1 MLTALSIRNIVLIDR
16 LDVGFSE
23 GLTVLT
29 GETGAGKSI
38 LLDALGMAL
47 GARSEGRMLRAG
59 VERGSVTATFQVP
72 DGHPL
77 IDLLRNQDLPADPT
91 IMLRRVLSDDGRTR
105 AYVNDEAISIGL
117 LRQLGDSLIEIQGQ
131 FDERGLLDR
140 GTHRSLLD
148 IYGKHAKK
156 KAALGAAFNAWRD
169 AAERRREAEA
179 NAAQSREDEDY
190 LRHSLAELEKIEPIP
205 GEEQQLADNR
215 TMLQNAEAVL
225 AGLDTAYA
233 ELAGDTGAESRLQ
246 SAVGQLSRIAEK
258 AAGRLD
264 PVTAALDRAV
274 AEMQDAMQS
283 LRDVANDLNLDRG
296 DLDAIEERL
305 FALRDAARKHGI
317 QVDDLPV
324 LQQRLTERLSMLDD
338 QTGAI
343 ATLTKE
349 EAAARD
355 RYVAAADALSTARRQ
370 AAKKLDAMVNAELP
384 PLRLDKAQFATLI
397 EPLDEDAWT
406 ADGADRVSFLI
417 STNPGAA
424 MGPLTQIASG
434 GELSRF
440 LLALKVALA
449 ETGPTPTLVFDE
461 VDSGVGGATADAVG
475 ERLLRLSQNLQ
486 VLVVTHSPQVAARG
500 DTHLRIEKR
509 DAGDVAVTRVDQ
521 LEIDDRREEVARML
535 SGREITDEARAAA
548 TRLLEGQ
555 GV

>member
-16 LDVGFSE
+16 LDVAFSE
-23 GLTVLT
+23 GLSVLT

-59 VERGSVTATFQVP
+59 VDRGSVTATFQVP
-72 DGHPL
+72 EGHPL
-77 IDLLRNQDLPADPT
+77 VDLLRNQDLPADST

-140 GTHRSLLD
+140 RTHRALLD
-148 IYGKHAKK
+148 IHGKHAKK
-156 KAALGAAFNAWRD
+156 KSALATAFKEWRE
-169 AAERRREAEA
+169 AEERRRQAESE
-179 NAAQSREDEDY
+179 AAQSREDEDY
-190 LRHSLAELEKIEPIP
+190 LRHSLSELEKIDPVP
-205 GEEQQLADNR
+205 GEEQQLADSR

-225 AGLDTAYA
+225 AGLDAAYA

-246 SAVGQLSRIAEK
+246 SAVGQLGRTAEK

-274 AEMQDAMQS
+274 AEIQDAMQS
-283 LRDVANDLNLDRG
+283 LREVANDLNLDRG
-296 DLDAIEERL
+296 DLESIEERL

-317 QVDDLPV
+317 QVDDLPL
-324 LQQRLTERLSMLDD
+324 LQERLAERLSMLDD
-338 QTGAI
+338 QTGTI
-343 ATLTKE
+343 ATLKKE
-349 EAAARD
+349 EAQARD
-355 RYVAAADALSTARRQ
+355 RYVAGAKALSAARQ
-370 AAKKLDAMVNAELP
+370 KAAKKLDATVNAELP
-384 PLRLDKAQFATLI
+384 PLKLDKAKFATLI
-397 EPLDEDAWT
+397 EPLDEGSWT
-406 ADGADRVSFLI
+406 ADGMDRVSFQI

-424 MGPLTQIASG
+424 MGPLSQIASG

-500 DTHLRIEKR
+500 DTHLRVEKLE
-509 DAGDVAVTRVDQ
+509 AGNVAVTRVDQ
-521 LEIDDRREEVARML
+521 LEMEDRREEVARML

-548 TRLLEGQ
+548 TRLLEGER
-555 GV
+555 V

>member
-16 LDVGFSE
+16 LDVAFSE
-23 GLTVLT
+23 GLSVLT

-59 VERGSVTATFQVP
+59 VDRGSVTATFQVP
-72 DGHPL
+72 EGHPL
-77 IDLLRNQDLPADPT
+77 VDLLRNQDLPADST

-140 GTHRSLLD
+140 GTHRALLD
-148 IYGKHAKK
+148 IHGKHAKK
-156 KAALGAAFNAWRD
+156 KSDLATAFKGWRE
-169 AAERRREAEA
+169 AEERRRQAESE
-179 NAAQSREDEDY
+179 AAQSREDEDY
-190 LRHSLAELEKIEPIP
+190 LRHSLSELEKIDPVP
-205 GEEQQLADNR
+205 GEEQQLADSR
-215 TMLQNAEAVL
+215 TILQNAEAVL
-225 AGLDTAYA
+225 AGLDAAYA

-246 SAVGQLSRIAEK
+246 SAVGQLGRTAEK

-274 AEMQDAMQS
+274 AEIQDAMQS
-283 LRDVANDLNLDRG
+283 LREVANDLNLDRG
-296 DLDAIEERL
+296 DLESIEERL

-317 QVDDLPV
+317 QVDDLPL
-324 LQQRLTERLSMLDD
+324 LQERLAERLSMLDD
-338 QTGAI
+338 QTGTI
-343 ATLTKE
+343 ATLKKE
-349 EAAARD
+349 EAQARD
-355 RYVAAADALSTARRQ
+355 RYVAGAKALSAARQ
-370 AAKKLDAMVNAELP
+370 KAAKKLDATVNAELP
-384 PLRLDKAQFATLI
+384 PLKLDKAKFATLI
-397 EPLDEDAWT
+397 EPLDEGSWT
-406 ADGADRVSFLI
+406 ADGMDRVSFQI

-424 MGPLTQIASG
+424 MGPLSQIASG

-500 DTHLRIEKR
+500 DTHLRVEKLE
-509 DAGDVAVTRVDQ
+509 AGNVAVTRVDQ
-521 LEIDDRREEVARML
+521 LEMEDRREEVARML

-548 TRLLEGQ
+548 TRLLEGER
-555 GV
+555 V

>member
-16 LDVGFSE
+16 LDVAFAE
-23 GLTVLT
+23 GLSVLT

-59 VERGSVTATFQVP
+59 VNRGSVTATFQVP
-72 DGHPL
+72 EGHPL
-77 IDLLRNQDLPADPT
+77 VDLLRNQDLPADST

-140 GTHRSLLD
+140 GTHRALLD
-148 IYGKHAKK
+148 IHGKHAKK
-156 KAALGAAFNAWRD
+156 KSDLATAFKEWRE
-169 AAERRREAEA
+169 AEKRRREAESD
-179 NAAQSREDEDY
+179 AAQSREDEDY
-190 LRHSLAELEKIEPIP
+190 LRHSLSELEKIDPTP

-225 AGLDTAYA
+225 AGLDAAYA
-233 ELAGDTGAESRLQ
+233 ELAGDAGAESRLQ
-246 SAVGQLSRIAEK
+246 SAVGQLSRTAEK

-264 PVTAALDRAV
+264 SVTAVLDRAI
-274 AEMQDAMQS
+274 AEIQDAMQS
-283 LRDVANDLNLDRG
+283 LREVANDLNLDRG
-296 DLDAIEERL
+296 DLESIEERL

-317 QVDDLPV
+317 RVDDLPL
-324 LQQRLTERLSMLDD
+324 LQERLAERLSMLDD
-338 QTGAI
+338 QTGTI
-343 ATLTKE
+343 ATLKKE
-349 EAAARD
+349 ETQARD
-355 RYVAAADALSTARRQ
+355 RYVAGAKALSAARQ
-370 AAKKLDAMVNAELP
+370 KAAKKLDATVNTELP
-384 PLRLDKAQFATLI
+384 PLKLDKAKFSTLI
-397 EPLDEDAWT
+397 EPLDEGSWT
-406 ADGADRVSFLI
+406 ADGADRVSFQI

-424 MGPLTQIASG
+424 MGPLSQIASG

-500 DTHLRIEKR
+500 DTHLRVEKLET
-509 DAGDVAVTRVDQ
+509 GNVAVTRVDQ
-521 LEIDDRREEVARML
+521 LEMEDRREEVARML

-548 TRLLEGQ
+548 TRLLEGER
-555 GV
+555 V

>member
-16 LDVGFSE
+16 LDVAFAE
-23 GLTVLT
+23 GLSVLT

-38 LLDALGMAL
+38 LLDALGLAL

-77 IDLLRNQDLPADPT
+77 VDLLRKQDLPADST

-140 GTHRSLLD
+140 GTHRALLD
-148 IYGKHAKK
+148 IYGQLGKK
-156 KAALGAAFNAWRD
+156 KSAVATAFSAWRD
-169 AAERRREAEA
+169 AAERRHQAEA
-179 NAAQSREDEDY
+179 DAAQSREDEDY
-190 LRHSLAELEKIEPIP
+190 LRHSLSELEKIDPVP
-205 GEEQQLADNR
+205 GEEQQLADSR

-225 AGLDTAYA
+225 TGLDAAYA
-233 ELAGDTGAESRLQ
+233 ELAGDDGAESRLQ
-246 SAVGQLSRIAEK
+246 SAVGQLGRTAEK

-264 PVTAALDRAV
+264 PVTAALDRAI
-274 AEMQDAMQS
+274 AEIQDAMQS
-283 LRDVANDLNLDRG
+283 LREVANDLNLDRG
-296 DLDAIEERL
+296 DLDSIEERL

-317 QVDDLPV
+317 QVDDLPL
-324 LQQRLTERLSMLDD
+324 LQERLTERLSMLDD
-338 QTGAI
+338 QTGTI
-343 ATLTKE
+343 ATLKKE
-349 EAAARD
+349 EVEARA
-355 RYVAAADALSTARRQ
+355 RYVAAAKALTASRQ
-370 AAKKLDAMVNAELP
+370 KAAKKLDKTVNAELP
-384 PLRLDKAQFATLI
+384 PLRLDKANFATLF
-397 EPLDEDAWT
+397 EPLDEGAWT
-406 ADGADRVSFLI
+406 AAGMDRVSFQV

-424 MGPLTQIASG
+424 MGPLSQIASG

-500 DTHLRIEKR
+500 DTHLRVEKL
-509 DAGDVAVTRVDQ
+509 DSGDVAVTRVDQ
-521 LEIDDRREEVARML
+521 LEMEDRREEVARML

-548 TRLLEGQ
+548 TRLLEGER
-555 GV
+555 V

>member
-16 LDVGFSE
+16 LDVAFAE
-23 GLTVLT
+23 GLSVLT

-38 LLDALGMAL
+38 LLDSLGMAL

-72 DGHPL
+72 EGHPL
-77 IDLLRNQDLPADPT
+77 VDLLRKQDLPADST

-140 GTHRSLLD
+140 GTHRALLD

-156 KAALGAAFNAWRD
+156 KSDLATAFNAWR
-169 AAERRREAEA
+169 AAEERRRDAEA
-179 NAAQSREDEDY
+179 DAAQSREDEEY
-190 LRHSLAELEKIEPIP
+190 LRHSLSELEKIGPVA

-225 AGLDTAYA
+225 TGLDAAYA
-233 ELAGDTGAESRLQ
+233 ELAGDAGAESRLQ
-246 SAVGQLSRIAEK
+246 SAVGQLSRTAEK

-274 AEMQDAMQS
+274 AEIQDAMQS
-283 LRDVANDLNLDRG
+283 LREVANDLNLDRG
-296 DLDAIEERL
+296 DLDSIEERL

-317 QVDDLPV
+317 QVDDLPL
-324 LQQRLTERLSMLDD
+324 LQERLAERLSMLDD
-338 QTGAI
+338 QTGTI
-343 ATLTKE
+343 ATLKKD
-349 EAAARD
+349 EAKARE
-355 RYVAAADALSTARRQ
+355 RYVAAAKSLSAARQ
-370 AAKKLDAMVNAELP
+370 KAAKKLDATVNTELP
-384 PLRLDKAQFATLI
+384 PLKLDKAKFATLI
-397 EPLDEDAWT
+397 EPLDEGSWT
-406 ADGADRVSFLI
+406 VEGMDRVSFQI

-424 MGPLTQIASG
+424 MGPLSQIASG

-500 DTHLRIEKR
+500 DTHLRVEKL
-509 DAGDVAVTRVDQ
+509 DSGDVAVTKVEQ
-521 LEIDDRREEVARML
+521 LEMEDRREEVARML

-548 TRLLEGQ
+548 TRLLEGER
-555 GV
+555 V

>member
-16 LDVGFSE
+16 LDVAFAE
-23 GLTVLT
+23 GLSVLT

-77 IDLLRNQDLPADPT
+77 VDLLRNQDLPADST

-140 GTHRSLLD
+140 GTHRALLD
-148 IYGKHAKK
+148 IYAKHGKK
-156 KAALGAAFNAWRD
+156 KSALATAFNAWRD
-169 AAERRREAEA
+169 AAERRRQAEA
-179 NAAQSREDEDY
+179 DAAQSREDEDY
-190 LRHSLAELEKIEPIP
+190 LRHSLSELEKIDPVP
-205 GEEQQLADNR
+205 GEEQQLADSR

-225 AGLDTAYA
+225 TGLDAAYA
-233 ELAGDTGAESRLQ
+233 ELAGDDGAESRLQ
-246 SAVGQLSRIAEK
+246 SAVGQLGRTAEK

-264 PVTAALDRAV
+264 PVTAALDRAI
-274 AEMQDAMQS
+274 AEIQDAMQS
-283 LRDVANDLNLDRG
+283 LREVANDLNLDRG
-296 DLDAIEERL
+296 DLDSIEERL

-317 QVDDLPV
+317 QVDDLPL
-324 LQQRLTERLSMLDD
+324 LQERLAERLSMLDD
-338 QTGAI
+338 QTGTI
-343 ATLTKE
+343 ATLKKE
-349 EAAARD
+349 EAAAREC
-355 RYVAAADALSTARRQ
+355 YVAAAKALTASRQ
-370 AAKKLDAMVNAELP
+370 KAAKKLDTTVNAELP

-397 EPLDEDAWT
+397 EMLDEGSWT
-406 ADGADRVSFLI
+406 AEGMDRVSFQV
-417 STNPGAA
+417 STNPGAT
-424 MGPLTQIASG
+424 MGPLSQIASG

-500 DTHLRIEKR
+500 DTHLRVEKL
-509 DAGDVAVTRVDQ
+509 DTGDVAVTRVDQ
-521 LEIDDRREEVARML
+521 LEMEDRREEVARML

-548 TRLLEGQ
+548 TRLLEGER
-555 GV
+555 V

>member
-16 LDVGFSE
+16 LDVAFAE
-23 GLTVLT
+23 GLSVLT

-59 VERGSVTATFQVP
+59 VDRGSVTATFQVP
-72 DGHPL
+72 EGHPL
-77 IDLLRNQDLPADPT
+77 VDLLRNQDLPADST

-140 GTHRSLLD
+140 GTHRTLLD
-148 IYGKHAKK
+148 IHGKHAKK
-156 KAALGAAFNAWRD
+156 KSDLATAFKEW
-169 AAERRREAEA
+169 REAEESRRQA
-179 NAAQSREDEDY
+179 ESDAAQSREDEDY
-190 LRHSLAELEKIEPIP
+190 LRHSLSELENIDPVP

-225 AGLDTAYA
+225 AGLDAAYA
-233 ELAGDTGAESRLQ
+233 ELAGDSGAESRLQ
-246 SAVGQLSRIAEK
+246 SAVGQLARTAEK

-274 AEMQDAMQS
+274 AEIQDAMQS
-283 LRDVANDLNLDRG
+283 LREVANDLNLDRG
-296 DLDAIEERL
+296 DLESIEERL

-317 QVDDLPV
+317 RVDDLPL
-324 LQQRLTERLSMLDD
+324 LQERLTKRLSMLDD
-338 QTGAI
+338 QTGTI
-343 ATLTKE
+343 ATLKKE
-349 EAAARD
+349 EEQVRN
-355 RYVAAADALSTARRQ
+355 RYVAGAKALSAARRK
-370 AAKKLDAMVNAELP
+370 AAKKLDTTVNAELP
-384 PLRLDKAQFATLI
+384 PLKLDKAKFATLI
-397 EPLDEDAWT
+397 ESLDEGSWT
-406 ADGADRVSFLI
+406 ADGMDRVSFQI

-424 MGPLTQIASG
+424 MGPLSQIASG

-500 DTHLRIEKR
+500 DTHLRVEKLE
-509 DAGDVAVTRVDQ
+509 AGNVAVTRVDQ
-521 LEIDDRREEVARML
+521 LEMEERREEVARML

-548 TRLLEGQ
+548 TRLLEGER
-555 GV
+555 V

>member
-16 LDVGFSE
+16 LDVAFAE
-23 GLTVLT
+23 GLSVLT

-47 GARSEGRMLRAG
+47 GARSEGRMLRDG

-77 IDLLRNQDLPADPT
+77 VDLLRYQDLPADST
-91 IMLRRVLSDDGRTR
+91 IMLRRVLSNDGRTR

-140 GTHRSLLD
+140 ATHRALLD

-156 KAALGAAFNAWRD
+156 KSDLDKAFKEWR
-169 AAERRREAEA
+169 AAEDRRRQAESD
-179 NAAQSREDEDY
+179 AAQSREDEDY
-190 LRHSLAELEKIEPIP
+190 LRHSLSELEKIDPVP

-225 AGLDTAYA
+225 AGLDAAYA
-233 ELAGDTGAESRLQ
+233 ELAGDAGAESRLQ
-246 SAVGQLSRIAEK
+246 SAVGQLGRAAEK

-264 PVTAALDRAV
+264 PVTAALDRAI
-274 AEMQDAMQS
+274 AEIQDAMQS
-283 LRDVANDLNLDRG
+283 LREVANDLNLDRG
-296 DLDAIEERL
+296 DLESIEERL

-317 QVDDLPV
+317 QVDDLPL
-324 LQQRLTERLSMLDD
+324 LQERLAERLSMLDD
-338 QTGAI
+338 QTGTI
-343 ATLTKE
+343 ATLKKE
-349 EAAARD
+349 EAAARE
-355 RYVAAADALSTARRQ
+355 RYVAGAKALSGARQ
-370 AAKKLDAMVNAELP
+370 KAAKKLDATVNAELP
-384 PLRLDKAQFATLI
+384 PLRLDKAEFATLI
-397 EPLDEDAWT
+397 EPLDEGSWT
-406 ADGADRVSFLI
+406 AEGMDRVSFQV
-417 STNPGAA
+417 STNPGAS
-424 MGPLTQIASG
+424 MGPLSQIASG

-500 DTHLRIEKR
+500 DTHLRVEKLES
-509 DAGDVAVTRVDQ
+509 GDVAVTRVDQ
-521 LEIDDRREEVARML
+521 LEKEDRREEVARML

-548 TRLLEGQ
+548 TRLLEGER
-555 GV
+555 V

>member
-1 MLTALSIRNIVLIDR
+1 VA
-16 LDVGFSE
+16 FAE
-23 GLTVLT
+23 GLSVLT

-59 VERGSVTATFQVP
+59 VNRGSVTATFQVP
-72 DGHPL
+72 EGHPL
-77 IDLLRNQDLPADPT
+77 VDLLRNQDLPADST

-140 GTHRSLLD
+140 GTHRTLLD
-148 IYGKHAKK
+148 IHGKHAKK
-156 KAALGAAFNAWRD
+156 KSDLATAFKEWRE
-169 AAERRREAEA
+169 AEERRRQAETD
-179 NAAQSREDEDY
+179 AAQSREDEDY
-190 LRHSLAELEKIEPIP
+190 LRHSLSELENIDPVP

-225 AGLDTAYA
+225 AGLDAAYA
-233 ELAGDTGAESRLQ
+233 ELAGDSGAESRLQ
-246 SAVGQLSRIAEK
+246 SAVGQLARTAEK

-274 AEMQDAMQS
+274 AEIQDAMQS
-283 LRDVANDLNLDRG
+283 LREVANDLNLDRG
-296 DLDAIEERL
+296 DLESIEERL

-317 QVDDLPV
+317 RVDDLPL
-324 LQQRLTERLSMLDD
+324 LQERLTKRLSMLDD
-338 QTGAI
+338 QTGTI
-343 ATLTKE
+343 ATLKKE
-349 EAAARD
+349 ETHARD
-355 RYVAAADALSTARRQ
+355 RYVAGAKALSAARQ
-370 AAKKLDAMVNAELP
+370 KAAKKLDTTVNAELP
-384 PLRLDKAQFATLI
+384 PLKLDKAKFATLI
-397 EPLDEDAWT
+397 ESLDEGSWT
-406 ADGADRVSFLI
+406 ADGMDRVSFQI

-424 MGPLTQIASG
+424 MGPLSQIASG

-500 DTHLRIEKR
+500 DTHLRVEKLE
-509 DAGDVAVTRVDQ
+509 AGNVAVTRVDQ
-521 LEIDDRREEVARML
+521 LEMEDRREEVARML

-548 TRLLEGQ
+548 TRLLEGER
-555 GV
+555 V

>member
-16 LDVGFSE
+16 LDVAFAE
-23 GLTVLT
+23 GLSVLT

-47 GARSEGRMLRAG
+47 GARSEGRMLRDG

-72 DGHPL
+72 EGHPL
-77 IDLLRNQDLPADPT
+77 VDLLRNQDLPADST
-91 IMLRRVLSDDGRTR
+91 IMLRRVLSHDGRTR

-140 GTHRSLLD
+140 GTHRALLD
-148 IYGKHAKK
+148 IYGKHATKK
-156 KAALGAAFNAWRD
+156 SDLAKAFNAWR
-169 AAERRREAEA
+169 AAEERRLDAEA
-179 NAAQSREDEDY
+179 DAAQSREDEEY
-190 LRHSLAELEKIEPIP
+190 LRHSLSELEKIDPVA

-225 AGLDTAYA
+225 TGLDAAYA
-233 ELAGDTGAESRLQ
+233 ELAGDAGAESRLQ
-246 SAVGQLSRIAEK
+246 SAVGQLSRTAEK

-274 AEMQDAMQS
+274 AEIQDAMQS
-283 LRDVANDLNLDRG
+283 LREVANDLNLDRG
-296 DLDAIEERL
+296 DLDSIEERL

-317 QVDDLPV
+317 QVDDLPL
-324 LQQRLTERLSMLDD
+324 LQERLAERLSMLDD
-338 QTGAI
+338 QTGTI
-343 ATLTKE
+343 ATLKKD
-349 EAAARD
+349 EAAARE
-355 RYVAAADALSTARRQ
+355 RYVAAAKALSTARQ
-370 AAKKLDAMVNAELP
+370 KAAKKLDATVNTELP
-384 PLRLDKAQFATLI
+384 PLKLDKAKFATLI
-397 EPLDEDAWT
+397 EPLDEGSWT
-406 ADGADRVSFLI
+406 AEGMDRISFQV

-424 MGPLTQIASG
+424 MGPLSQIASG

-500 DTHLRIEKR
+500 DTHLRVEKR
-509 DAGDVAVTRVDQ
+509 EAGNVAVTRVDQ
-521 LEIDDRREEVARML
+521 LEREDRREEVARML

-548 TRLLEGQ
+548 TRLLEGER
-555 GV
+555 V

>member
-16 LDVGFSE
+16 LDVAFAE
-23 GLTVLT
+23 GLSVLT

-72 DGHPL
+72 EGHPL
-77 IDLLRNQDLPADPT
+77 VDLLRKQDLPADST

-140 GTHRSLLD
+140 GTHRALLD
-148 IYGKHAKK
+148 IYGKLAKK
-156 KAALGAAFNAWRD
+156 KSDMAAAFDDWRA
-169 AAERRREAEA
+169 AAEHRRQAEA
-179 NAAQSREDEDY
+179 DAAQSREDEDY
-190 LRHSLAELEKIEPIP
+190 LRHSLSELEKIDPVA

-225 AGLDTAYA
+225 TGLDAAYA
-233 ELAGDTGAESRLQ
+233 ELAGDDGAESRLQ
-246 SAVGQLSRIAEK
+246 SAVGQLSRTAEK

-264 PVTAALDRAV
+264 SVTAALDRAI
-274 AEMQDAMQS
+274 AEIQDAMQS
-283 LRDVANDLNLDRG
+283 LRELANDLNLDRG
-296 DLDAIEERL
+296 DLDSIEERL

-317 QVDDLPV
+317 QVDDLPL
-324 LQQRLTERLSMLDD
+324 LQERLAERLSMLDD
-338 QTGAI
+338 QTGSI
-343 ATLTKE
+343 ATLKKE
-349 EAAARD
+349 EAAARE
-355 RYVAAADALSTARRQ
+355 RYVAGAKALSDARHK
-370 AAKKLDAMVNAELP
+370 AAKKLDATVNAELP
-384 PLRLDKAQFATLI
+384 PLRLDKAEFATLI
-397 EPLDEDAWT
+397 EPLDEGSWT
-406 ADGADRVSFLI
+406 AAGTDRVSFQV

-424 MGPLTQIASG
+424 MGPLSQIASG

-500 DTHLRIEKR
+500 DTHLRVEKL
-509 DAGDVAVTRVDQ
+509 DSGGVAVTTVDQ
-521 LEIDDRREEVARML
+521 LEMEDRREEVARML

-548 TRLLEGQ
+548 TRLLEGER
-555 GV
+555 V

>member
-16 LDVGFSE
+16 LDVAFAE
-23 GLTVLT
+23 GLSVLT

-72 DGHPL
+72 EGHPL
-77 IDLLRNQDLPADPT
+77 VDLLRKQDLPADST

-140 GTHRSLLD
+140 GTHRALLD
-148 IYGKHAKK
+148 IYGKLGKK
-156 KAALGAAFNAWRD
+156 KTVLASAFGAWRD
-169 AAERRREAEA
+169 AAERRRQAEA
-179 NAAQSREDEDY
+179 DAAQSREDEDY
-190 LRHSLAELEKIEPIP
+190 LRHSLSELEKIDPVP
-205 GEEQQLADNR
+205 GEEQQLADSR

-225 AGLDTAYA
+225 TGLDAAYA
-233 ELAGDTGAESRLQ
+233 ELAGDDGAESRLQ
-246 SAVGQLSRIAEK
+246 SAVGQLGRTAEK

-264 PVTAALDRAV
+264 PVTAALDRAI
-274 AEMQDAMQS
+274 AEIQDAMQS
-283 LRDVANDLNLDRG
+283 LREVANDLNLDRG
-296 DLDAIEERL
+296 DLESIEERL

-317 QVDDLPV
+317 QVDDLPL
-324 LQQRLTERLSMLDD
+324 LQERLGERLSMLDD
-338 QTGAI
+338 QTGTI
-343 ATLTKE
+343 ATLKKE
-349 EAAARD
+349 EAEARE
-355 RYVAAADALSTARRQ
+355 RYVSAAKALTESRQ
-370 AAKKLDAMVNAELP
+370 KSAKKLDTTVNAELP
-384 PLRLDKAQFATLI
+384 PLRLDKAKFATLI
-397 EPLDEDAWT
+397 EPLDEGSWT
-406 ADGADRVSFLI
+406 AEGMDRVSFQV

-424 MGPLTQIASG
+424 MGPLSQIASG

-500 DTHLRIEKR
+500 DTHLRVEKLES
-509 DAGDVAVTRVDQ
+509 GDVAVTRVDQ
-521 LEIDDRREEVARML
+521 LEKEDRREEVARML

-548 TRLLEGQ
+548 TRLLEGER
-555 GV
+555 V

>member
-16 LDVGFSE
+16 LDVAFSE
-23 GLTVLT
+23 GLSVLT

-59 VERGSVTATFQVP
+59 VDRGSVTATFQVP
-72 DGHPL
+72 EGHPL
-77 IDLLRNQDLPADPT
+77 VDLLRNQDLPADST

-140 GTHRSLLD
+140 GTHRALLD
-148 IYGKHAKK
+148 IHGKHAKK
-156 KAALGAAFNAWRD
+156 KSDLATAFKGWRE
-169 AAERRREAEA
+169 AEERRRQAESE
-179 NAAQSREDEDY
+179 AAQSREDEDY
-190 LRHSLAELEKIEPIP
+190 LRHSLSELEKIDPVP
-205 GEEQQLADNR
+205 GEEQQLADSR
-215 TMLQNAEAVL
+215 TMLKNAEAVL
-225 AGLDTAYA
+225 AGLDAAYA

-246 SAVGQLSRIAEK
+246 SAVGQLGRTAEK

-274 AEMQDAMQS
+274 AEIQDAMQS
-283 LRDVANDLNLDRG
+283 LREVANDLNLDRG
-296 DLDAIEERL
+296 DLESIEERL

-317 QVDDLPV
+317 QVDDLPL
-324 LQQRLTERLSMLDD
+324 LQERLAERLSMLDD
-338 QTGAI
+338 QTGTI
-343 ATLTKE
+343 ATLKKE
-349 EAAARD
+349 EAQARD
-355 RYVAAADALSTARRQ
+355 RYVAGAKALSAARQ
-370 AAKKLDAMVNAELP
+370 KAAKKLDATVNAELP
-384 PLRLDKAQFATLI
+384 PLKLDKAKFATLI
-397 EPLDEDAWT
+397 EPLDEGSWT
-406 ADGADRVSFLI
+406 ADGMDRVSFQI

-424 MGPLTQIASG
+424 MGPLSQIASG

-500 DTHLRIEKR
+500 DTHLRVEKLE
-509 DAGDVAVTRVDQ
+509 AGNVAVTRVDQ
-521 LEIDDRREEVARML
+521 LEMEDRREEVARML

-548 TRLLEGQ
+548 TRLLEGER
-555 GV
+555 V

>member
-16 LDVGFSE
+16 LDVAFAE
-23 GLTVLT
+23 GLSVLT

-59 VERGSVTATFQVP
+59 VDRGSVTATFQVP
-72 DGHPL
+72 EGHPL
-77 IDLLRNQDLPADPT
+77 VDLLRKQDLPADST
-91 IMLRRVLSDDGRTR
+91 IMLRRVLSNDGRTR

-140 GTHRSLLD
+140 RTHRALLD
-148 IYGKHAKK
+148 IYAKLAKK
-156 KAALGAAFNAWRD
+156 KSEMAAAFDDWRT
-169 AAERRREAEA
+169 ATERRRQAEA
-179 NAAQSREDEDY
+179 DAAQSREDEDY
-190 LRHSLAELEKIEPIP
+190 LRHSLSELERIDPVP

-225 AGLDTAYA
+225 TGLDAAYA
-233 ELAGDTGAESRLQ
+233 ELAGDDGAESRLQ
-246 SAVGQLSRIAEK
+246 SAVGQLGRTAEK

-264 PVTAALDRAV
+264 PVTAALDRAI
-274 AEMQDAMQS
+274 AEIQDAMQS
-283 LRDVANDLNLDRG
+283 LREVANDLNLDRG
-296 DLDAIEERL
+296 DLESIEERL

-317 QVDDLPV
+317 QVDDLPL
-324 LQQRLTERLSMLDD
+324 LQERLAERLSMLDD

-343 ATLTKE
+343 AALKRE
-349 EAAARD
+349 EAQARE
-355 RYVAAADALSTARRQ
+355 RFVAGAKALSEARHK
-370 AAKKLDAMVNAELP
+370 AAKKLDATVNAELP
-384 PLRLDKAQFATLI
+384 PLRLDKAEFATLI
-397 EPLDEDAWT
+397 EPLDEESWT
-406 ADGADRVSFLI
+406 AEGMDRVSFQV

-424 MGPLTQIASG
+424 MGPLSQIASG

-500 DTHLRIEKR
+500 DTHLRVEKL
-509 DAGDVAVTRVDQ
+509 DSGGVAITTVDQ
-521 LEIDDRREEVARML
+521 LEMEDRREEVARML

-548 TRLLEGQ
+548 TRLLEGERA
-555 GV
+555 

>member
-16 LDVGFSE
+16 LDVAFSE
-23 GLTVLT
+23 GLSVLT

-59 VERGSVTATFQVP
+59 VDRGSVTATFQVP
-72 DGHPL
+72 EGHPL
-77 IDLLRNQDLPADPT
+77 VDLLRNQDLPADST

-140 GTHRSLLD
+140 GTHRALLD
-148 IYGKHAKK
+148 IHGKHAKK
-156 KAALGAAFNAWRD
+156 KSDLATAFKRWRE
-169 AAERRREAEA
+169 AEERRRQAESE
-179 NAAQSREDEDY
+179 AAQSREDEDY
-190 LRHSLAELEKIEPIP
+190 LRHSLSELEKIDPVP
-205 GEEQQLADNR
+205 GEEQQLADSR

-225 AGLDTAYA
+225 AGLDAAYA

-246 SAVGQLSRIAEK
+246 SAVGQLGRTAEK

-274 AEMQDAMQS
+274 AEIQDAMQS
-283 LRDVANDLNLDRG
+283 LREVANDLNLDRG
-296 DLDAIEERL
+296 DLESIEERL

-317 QVDDLPV
+317 QVDDLPL
-324 LQQRLTERLSMLDD
+324 LQERLAERLSMLDD
-338 QTGAI
+338 QTGTI
-343 ATLTKE
+343 ATLKKE
-349 EAAARD
+349 EAQARD
-355 RYVAAADALSTARRQ
+355 RYVAGAKALSAARQ
-370 AAKKLDAMVNAELP
+370 KAAKKLDATVNAELP
-384 PLRLDKAQFATLI
+384 PLKLDKAKFATLI
-397 EPLDEDAWT
+397 EPLDEGSWT
-406 ADGADRVSFLI
+406 ADGMDRVSFQIL
-417 STNPGAA
+417 TNPGAA
-424 MGPLTQIASG
+424 MGPLSQIASG

-500 DTHLRIEKR
+500 DTHLRVEKLE
-509 DAGDVAVTRVDQ
+509 AGNVAVTRVDQ
-521 LEIDDRREEVARML
+521 LEMEDRREEVARML

-548 TRLLEGQ
+548 TRLLEGER
-555 GV
+555 V

>member
-16 LDVGFSE
+16 LDVAFTE
-23 GLTVLT
+23 GLSVLT

-59 VERGSVTATFQVP
+59 VDRGSVTATFQVP
-72 DGHPL
+72 EGHPL
-77 IDLLRNQDLPADPT
+77 VDLLRNQDLPADST

-140 GTHRSLLD
+140 GTHRALLD
-148 IYGKHAKK
+148 IFGKHAKK
-156 KAALGAAFNAWRD
+156 KSDLAAAFNDWRE
-169 AAERRREAEA
+169 AGERRQQAESD
-179 NAAQSREDEDY
+179 AAQSREDEDY
-190 LRHSLAELEKIEPIP
+190 LRHSLAELEKIDPVP

-225 AGLDTAYA
+225 AGLDAAYA

-246 SAVGQLSRIAEK
+246 SAVGQLSRTAEK
-258 AAGRLD
+258 TAGRLD
-264 PVTAALDRAV
+264 PVTGALDRAV
-274 AEMQDAMQS
+274 AEIQDAMQS
-283 LRDVANDLNLDRG
+283 LREVANDLNLDRG
-296 DLDAIEERL
+296 DLESIEERL

-317 QVDDLPV
+317 QVDDLPL
-324 LQQRLTERLSMLDD
+324 LQERLAERLSMLDD
-338 QTGAI
+338 QTGTI
-343 ATLTKE
+343 ATLKKE
-349 EAAARD
+349 EARARD
-355 RYVAAADALSTARRQ
+355 RYVATAKALSTARQ
-370 AAKKLDAMVNAELP
+370 KAAKKLDATVNAELP
-384 PLRLDKAQFATLI
+384 PLKLDNAKFATLI
-397 EPLDEDAWT
+397 EPLNEGSWT
-406 ADGADRVSFLI
+406 AEGADRVSFQI

-424 MGPLTQIASG
+424 MGPLSQIASG

-500 DTHLRIEKR
+500 DTHLRVEKLES
-509 DAGDVAVTRVDQ
+509 GNVAVTRVDQ
-521 LEIDDRREEVARML
+521 LEMEDRREEVARML

-548 TRLLEGQ
+548 TRLLEGERL
-555 GV
+555 